1 MIEISISSA
10 GKPSEEMVILGN
22 KYENNDE
29 VIRFTIPENFDS
41 YIKYVIAVIKQDTGD
56 VTKILPVTDSSLYI
70 SSELTYLSGRWYLY
84 LMCREHEVDLENP
97 DIDIS
102 AKDGEHVFIA
112 DGFIGVVKDNGL
124 DKNVIDNTPMDT
136 NIKIVYDELVKLKDD
151 LEDIVAGSVSWDQI
165 LNKPAEFP
173 PTVHNHN
180 DMYYTEEEIDKKFE
194 DIPTEEIESISNE
207 EIEAL
212 FRTRGWRLV

>member
-1 MIEISISSA
+1 MIEIAISSD
-10 GKPSEEMVILGN
+10 GKPSKDSIVLGN

-29 VIRFTIPENFDS
+29 VIHFTIPEKFES
-41 YIKYVIAVIKQDTGD
+41 YIKYVIAVRKDIDT
-56 VTKILPVTDSSLYI
+56 VTKIFPIIDSTLI
-70 SSELTYLSGRWYLY
+70 VSSDLTYLSGMWYLY
-84 LMCREHEVDLENP
+84 MMCREHELDFENL

-102 AKDGEHVFIA
+102 AKDGEHIFIA
-112 DGFIGVVKDNGL
+112 DGFIGVVKGSKL
-124 DKNVIDNTPMDT
+124 DKGVIDNTPMDT

-151 LEDIVAGSVSWDQI
+151 LEDVVAGSVSWEQI

-194 DIPTEEIESISNE
+194 DIPTDEIESISNE
-207 EIEAL
+207 EIETL
-212 FRTRGWRLV
+212 FRARGWRLV